1 MTVSAAWP
9 IDVPPPV
16 PVRRFTVPE
25 YRRLGETGILTEDDR
40 VELLEGWVVPKMVH
54 NPPHDLAIELVD
66 DALRPKLPSGF
77 RLRIQS
83 SITTSDSE
91 PEPDLCVVKGA
102 PRSRKKRHPAPDDV
116 ALVIEIADTSLATDR
131 TTKARLYARA
141 RIASYWIVNL
151 VDRQVEVHRGPG
163 GRRGSEGYRHRRV
176 ARPGERV
183 AVVVGGRTIASIL
196 VEDLLP

>member
-1 MTVSAAWP
+1 L
-9 IDVPPPV
+9 PPQFQPS
-16 PVRRFTVPE
+16 
-25 YRRLGETGILTEDDR
+25 GIAI
-40 VELLEGWVVPKMVH
+40 GWVCGYFVVDV
-54 NPPHDLAIELVD
+54 NP
-66 DALRPKLPSGF
+66 
-77 RLRIQS
+77 
-83 SITTSDSE
+83 
-91 PEPDLCVVKGA
+91 
-102 PRSRKKRHPAPDDV
+102 
-116 ALVIEIADTSLATDR
+116 
-131 TTKARLYARA
+131 RA